1 MKKMNENILSDAKK
15 RGGDATNSS
24 NETASATSNATNETT
39 SVTNTATPQ
48 DQMILMSMA
57 LVYLLSLPLVLVY
70 FLYITLFSL
79 KNASMKNRI
88 NNQNDV
94 ICFRSYIINE

>member
-39 SVTNTATPQ
+39 SVTNTATTRSNDTYVYGVVIPAVLTIGVCVFFVYNTFQPKKRINEKQ
-48 DQMILMSMA
+48 DQQPKRRHML
-57 LVYLLSLPLVLVY
+57 
-70 FLYITLFSL
+70 
-79 KNASMKNRI
+79 
-88 NNQNDV
+88 
-94 ICFRSYIINE
+94 